1 MTVACLTSEKRPSF
15 SATAQTLDLFGRQ
28 RRLHRV
34 VERLRGAVAQTMQSP
49 EMRNRLHEGGWRIV
63 TLSSAQ
69 TETFLKSE
77 ADRWIP
83 LLRRARAIAAG
94 LTAFLTRAGS

>member
-1 MTVACLTSEKRPSF
+1 
-15 SATAQTLDLFGRQ
+15 
-28 RRLHRV
+28 
-34 VERLRGAVAQTMQSP
+34 MQSP

-83 LLRRARAIAAG
+83 LLRRARV
-94 LTAFLTRAGS
+94 TVE